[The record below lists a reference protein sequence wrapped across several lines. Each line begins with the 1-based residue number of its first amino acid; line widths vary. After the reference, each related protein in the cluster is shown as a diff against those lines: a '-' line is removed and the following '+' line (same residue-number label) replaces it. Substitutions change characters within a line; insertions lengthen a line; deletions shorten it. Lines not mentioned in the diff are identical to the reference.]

1 MMGAITK
8 KLSPRPRNLSNRPL
22 DMLQQG
28 LSRKNKS
35 SDPDIEETRGLE
47 MGKFCIDPV
56 ELCHEHMIYLAGVF

>member
-1 MMGAITK
+1 MGSITK

-47 MGKFCIDPV
+47 MGKFGIDPV